1 MLSTFEGDILYLS
14 SFTSVT
20 KVCTHKSSY
29 ILNGNSSSKPC
40 LLTFSFGHCVVCPS
54 SIYGFWLPSWYLQI
68 LLITICRFAYR
79 CGNLCRQFMKQL
91 LPFFAWNIYLHVE
104 LHLHFKY
111 SYQAYNKINKIA
123 SFLLFGVVLLRVSE
137 FRVVFSIMLFMLVC
151 AKWCPTHI
159 VLCFCFIFLR
169 LVNPML
175 PVSLCFCFVFLRL
188 VYPMLPVSLECLFL
202 IDPSVFSNVYLQ
214 FLWIVYFW
222 LPLRYSLT
230 FICPVS
236 CVSYVASFSG
246 LSIFDCPLRY
256 SLTFICPVSC
266 VPSVASF
273 SGLSIF
279 YCTFGIL

>member
-40 LLTFSFGHCVVCPS
+40 LRTFSFGHCVVCPS

-79 CGNLCRQFMKQL
+79 CGNLCRQFLKQL
-91 LPFFAWNIYLHVE
+91 LPFFAWNICLHVE
-104 LHLHFKY
+104 LLLHFKY

-169 LVNPML
+169 LV
-175 PVSLCFCFVFLRL
+175 F
-188 VYPMLPVSLECLFL
+188 PMLPVSLECLFL

-236 CVSYVASFSG
+236 CV
-246 LSIFDCPLRY
+246 
-256 SLTFICPVSC
+256 
-266 VPSVASF
+266 PSVASF

>member
-40 LLTFSFGHCVVCPS
+40 LRTFSFGHCVVCPS

-79 CGNLCRQFMKQL
+79 CGNLCRQFLKQL
-91 LPFFAWNIYLHVE
+91 LPFFAWNICLHVE
-104 LHLHFKY
+104 LLLHFKY

-169 LVNPML
+169 L
-175 PVSLCFCFVFLRL
+175 CC
-188 VYPMLPVSLECLFL
+188 
-202 IDPSVFSNVYLQ
+202 Q
-214 FLWIVYFW
+214 FLWNVYFW
-222 LPLRYSLT
+222 LTLRYSLT
-230 FICPVS
+230 CID
-236 CVSYVASFSG
+236 SFSG
-246 LSIFDCPLRY
+246 LSTFDC
-256 SLTFICPVSC
+256 
-266 VPSVASF
+266 A
-273 SGLSIF
+273 
-279 YCTFGIL
+279 FGIL